1 MELNRKIAEEAIQ
14 KIGRL
19 TAAHRSRLAPVEL
32 TPAGIF
38 DSEDLVEWCWFI
50 FLALPLLPWV
60 MRSVPVVAGTGRR
73 R

>member
-1 MELNRKIAEEAIQ
+1 VGARVRSLFHHQRDATQ

-50 FLALPLLPWV
+50 FLALLTDPWV
-60 MRSVPVVAGTGRR
+60 P
-73 R
+73 